1 MKQFL
6 DMLES
11 FVIIVL
17 VIAGLAGLSYRVF
30 RGGGWFEAALERVA
44 AIVFQNL
51 AVSVVVAVGVII
63 PLVIW
68 HDRRAAKGVHG
79 KRLPTIILYLLMA
92 AGAFFI
98 GHYAV
103 VGTL

>member
-1 MKQFL
+1 MRHFL

-11 FVIIVL
+11 FVILVL
-17 VIAGLAGLSYRVF
+17 VIAGLVGLSYRMF

-44 AIVFQNL
+44 EIVFQNVT
-51 AVSVVVAVGVII
+51 VSVLVAAGVII
-63 PLVIW
+63 PLIIW
-68 HDRRAAKGVHG
+68 RDRRAAKGMHG

-92 AGAFFI
+92 AGAYFI